1 MRERPFSCNLNN
13 AEVFSC
19 VLGREEESSLSI
31 IDPVTINFEIG
42 ASRSSG
48 GARASKGLLDLADS
62 EEGVERTA
70 EVQLQQ
76 LNVRLSYHDTLM
88 FRAILA
94 SFPRQARQ
102 AMSGREAVQES
113 GRERSPPSSLQAPSN
128 VQAQTSQLMTLGFS
142 REDCSF
148 ALSECR
154 GQVNDAALW
163 LTQNASPVKKALC
176 AEPVESNQVGCY
188 LQGSSVSFTSV
199 ELKTSSINICI
210 IDDCKD
216 ADVPLIE
223 TTLSH
228 LHLKHGFSG
237 EGEAS
242 SLISGLYFNRALS
255 SWEPFLDPWR
265 CSFDWRL
272 RRIGPSNGQKL
283 SLNMVAT
290 DVVNFTLTSTL
301 VELYQMVKANW
312 TEDYYNMQGPQQG
325 GEQIFGFRR
334 RRTPFVPFALIN
346 STGCPLWFCTQTR
359 MSGSQFG
366 PSRDGC
372 QMAIAIFLDRMSL
385 ALRASG
391 LWLRYAAKFDPFL
404 SLDCT
409 AMLST
414 LAQSKER
421 KGSNFAI
428 WQPCEQDAGAVGRGD
443 AVEARGAGRDAAVPV
458 REPRQAAPPQHARH
472 EDPPDHCAG
481 RGLAG
486 DDGRLR
492 GPRRHILQELNS
504 VLL

>member
-1 MRERPFSCNLNN
+1 MRERPFSCTLNN

-19 VLGREEESSLSI
+19 VLGREEESALSI

-42 ASRSSG
+42 ASRNSG
-48 GARASKGLLDLADS
+48 GKRASKGLLDLADS

-102 AMSGREAVQES
+102 AMSGREEVVQQES
-113 GRERSPPSSLQAPSN
+113 RERSPPQLSQAAPSN
-128 VQAQTSQLMTLGFS
+128 VQAQISQLMTLGFS

-148 ALSECR
+148 AMSECR

-163 LTQNASPVKKALC
+163 LTQNASPVRKAQS
-176 AEPVESNQVGCY
+176 AADPSEGDSSADQVGCY
-188 LQGSSVSFTSV
+188 LQGTSVSFTSV

-265 CSFDWRL
+265 CAFDWRL
-272 RRIGPSNGQKL
+272 RRIGAANGQKL
-283 SLNMVAT
+283 TLNMVAT

-312 TEDYYNMQGPQQG
+312 TEDYYNSQGPQG
-325 GEQIFGFRR
+325 GASGAGEIFGFRR

-366 PSRDGC
+366 PSRDGQVC
-372 QMAIAIFLDRMSL
+372 QFVFISIWILLEFQLDS
-385 ALRASG
+385 A
-391 LWLRYAAKFDPFL
+391 
-404 SLDCT
+404 
-409 AMLST
+409 
-414 LAQSKER
+414 
-421 KGSNFAI
+421 
-428 WQPCEQDAGAVGRGD
+428 
-443 AVEARGAGRDAAVPV
+443 
-458 REPRQAAPPQHARH
+458 
-472 EDPPDHCAG
+472 
-481 RGLAG
+481 
-486 DDGRLR
+486 
-492 GPRRHILQELNS
+492 
-504 VLL
+504 